1 MKRNMRKFLTLFFVC
16 ISITFIFVAIPTN
29 VFAAEATTPAAEETT
44 VLYSGAC
51 GTNLTWQI
59 DDTGTLTIDG
69 TGAMETY
76 SYGSAPWYAYR
87 TQITKIIVCIKPPY
101 M

>member
-1 MKRNMRKFLTLFFVC
+1 MTRSIKKTFLVGIFAILLLTLCVLC
-16 ISITFIFVAIPTN
+16 LPTTA
-29 VFAAEATTPAAEETT
+29 FAAEATTPAAEEAT

-69 TGAMETY
+69 TGL
-76 SYGSAPWYAYR
+76 W
-87 TQITKIIVCIKPPY
+87 KPIP
-101 M
+101 MVLHRGTHTELKSLK